1 MKAPM
6 RSIVL
11 DTESTGLDPKSGHR
25 LVEIG
30 CVELHHDVPT
40 GSVYHVYLNPER
52 DMPEEAFKVHGLSE
66 AFLADKPLFHE
77 IADDFLTFIGED
89 PLIIHNARFD
99 MKFLNAE
106 LESTGRTPLS
116 FSRAI
121 DTLPMAKK
129 MFPGAPA
136 NLDAL
141 CRRFQIDNSSRTKH
155 GALLDAEILAQV
167 YLELIG
173 GRQTTIALGGVSSS
187 QDHGPSLQKERSK
200 RQWPERSFPV
210 SEEELHAHAQFLL
223 KIKHPLWEQV

>member
-1 MKAPM
+1 M

-40 GSVYHVYLNPER
+40 GEVYHVYLNPER
-52 DMPEEAFKVHGLSE
+52 SMPEEAFKVHGLSE

-77 IADDFLTFIGED
+77 IVDDFLAFIGED

-106 LESTGRTPLS
+106 LERITRAPLP

-121 DTLPMAKK
+121 DTLAMAKSQ
-129 MFPGAPA
+129 FPGSPA

-155 GALLDAEILAQV
+155 GALLDAEILSQV

-173 GRQTTIALGGVSSS
+173 GRQTTIALGGAS
-187 QDHGPSLQKERSK
+187 QKESDSGTTPKKERTSNT
-200 RQWPERSFPV
+200 WEARSFPV
-210 SEEELHAHAQFLL
+210 NDDELREHAQFVSKL
-223 KIKHPLWEQV
+223 KHPIWEQV